1 MKLLCIFIL
10 VIASLC
16 FNTTTR
22 AAQEN
27 EPDWGSFIETEI
39 EEQAGAL
46 DLNEWRKFL
55 SGVEDWQ
62 RLVLPNNDVNDMVAD
77 LALGRFE
84 FNAAKLIEQ
93 AAYSLYGGI
102 LHNLSF
108 IAKIM
113 ALAIV
118 CGVIRN
124 MKDSLHNESVGEVV
138 FFACYA
144 TIILLLIQ
152 SFMPVIDDANQAI
165 MRMVQFMQILFP
177 ILVAFLVAVGGVV
190 SSSIMQPAIA
200 MMVGLTGAILR
211 NVMMPLILI
220 SFVVVLVNHLSDKIR
235 LNSLSDL
242 LNNLCVWML
251 GGIFTIFVGVLT
263 VQGAIA
269 ATFDGV
275 SVRTAKY
282 AIDAFVPIV
291 GGMFSQ
297 AVDIVIGCSLML
309 KNAIGI
315 VGLLIL
321 GLISIHPAMS
331 VLSLIAAYK
340 ISGAL
345 LEPVTDERVV
355 DCLNGVG
362 NVMMMLFIC
371 IVGTAIMFFIVVTLL
386 VAAGNMTVMMR

>member
-1 MKLLCIFIL
+1 MKWVCVL
-10 VIASLC
+10 VFLIASLC
-16 FNTTTR
+16 FYIS
-22 AAQEN
+22 ASASQGD
-27 EPDWGSFIETEI
+27 EPDWNRLIETEI
-39 EEQAGAL
+39 REQADAL

-55 SGVEDWQ
+55 SGVEEWQ
-62 RLVLPNNDVNDMVAD
+62 RLVLPRDDVNDMVAD
-77 LALGRFE
+77 LTLGRFE
-84 FNAAKLIEQ
+84 FNIAKLIEQ

-108 IAKIM
+108 MAKIM
-113 ALAIV
+113 ALAIA

-124 MKDSLHNESVGEVV
+124 MKDSFNNESVGEVV

-165 MRMVQFMQILFP
+165 KRMVQFVQILFP
-177 ILVAFLVAVGGVV
+177 VLVAFLIAVGGVV
-190 SSSIMQPAIA
+190 SSSVMQPAIA
-200 MMVGLTGAILR
+200 MMVGLTGMILR
-211 NVMMPLILI
+211 NVMMPLILL
-220 SFVVVLVNHLSDKIR
+220 SFVVVLVNHLSDKVR
-235 LNSLSDL
+235 LNSLSTL
-242 LNNLCVWML
+242 LNNLSAWTL
-251 GGIFTIFVGVLT
+251 GGIFTVFVGVLA
-263 VQGAIA
+263 VQGAVA
-269 ATFDGV
+269 ATFDGI

-309 KNAIGI
+309 KNAVGI
-315 VGLLIL
+315 AGLLIL

-331 VLSLIAAYK
+331 VLSLIAVYK

-345 LEPVTDERVV
+345 LEPVTDERIT

-362 NVMMMLFIC
+362 NVMTMLFVC
-371 IVGTAIMFFIVVTLL
+371 IVGTAIMFFIVIALL
-386 VAAGNMTVMMR
+386 IAAGNMTVMMR